1 MPLELDVDNA
11 AITIPLSLRQTYRK
25 RRTLSG
31 ESFIQKRETF
41 ANTDLHATTTAAA
54 RAINM
59 THFSRTE
66 PPQ

>member
-1 MPLELDVDNA
+1 MHN
-11 AITIPLSLRQTYRK
+11 
-25 RRTLSG
+25 SG